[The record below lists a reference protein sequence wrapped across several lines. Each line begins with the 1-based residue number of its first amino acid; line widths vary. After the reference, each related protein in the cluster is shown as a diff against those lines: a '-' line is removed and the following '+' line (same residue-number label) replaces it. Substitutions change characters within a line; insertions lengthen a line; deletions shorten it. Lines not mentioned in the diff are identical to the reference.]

1 MTTKPLLKW
10 VGGKGQILDT
20 VLDQFPTTIH
30 NYYEPFLGGG
40 SVLIGLLTRIK
51 AGTIILTG
59 ALYAADLNPC
69 LIGFYKVLQS
79 NPDGLLTE
87 LQRLS
92 AAYAAACSA
101 PSPIVNRA
109 PATFQEAST
118 SGESFYYWC
127 RQRMNAIPRTPAC
140 RATPPAAALFLF
152 LNRTCFRGVYRE
164 GPRGFNVPYGNY
176 KNPTIVDAD
185 HLRALSILI
194 QPVVFSVAPF
204 GETLTIADPTLQDF
218 IYLDPPYV
226 PETATSFTGYTADGF
241 GPDEHTVLFAT
252 LHALS
257 TKTRFLLSNS
267 AAPAVRA
274 AFPSPGYTTTLLTAR
289 RAIHSKSPEST
300 TTETLI
306 WNQTPPSE

>member
-20 VLDQFPTTIH
+20 VLNLFPTAIH

-40 SVLIGLLTRIK
+40 SVLIGLLGRIN
-51 AGTIILTG
+51 AGAITLTGTIH
-59 ALYAADLNPC
+59 AADLNPC

-79 NPDGLLTE
+79 NPEELLTE

-92 AAYAAACSA
+92 TVYATACA
-101 PSPIVNRA
+101 NPTPSVNRSPTTA
-109 PATFQEAST
+109 EESRT

-127 RQRMNAIPRTPAC
+127 RQRLNGIPRTLAF
-140 RATPPAAALFLF
+140 RATTTAAALFLF

-204 GETLTIADPTLQDF
+204 GETLAIASPSTQDF

-241 GPDEHTVLFAT
+241 GPDEHAALFAI
-252 LHALS
+252 LHGLS

-274 AFPSPGYTTTLLTAR
+274 AFPVPLYTTTLLTAR
-289 RAIHSKSPEST
+289 RAIHSKSPDST
-300 TTETLI
+300 TMEVLI
-306 WNQTPPSE
+306 RNN

>member
-40 SVLIGLLTRIK
+40 SVLIGLLSRIK
-51 AGTIILTG
+51 AGAITLTG
-59 ALYAADLNPC
+59 TIHAADLNPC
-69 LIGFYKVLQS
+69 LIGFYQVLQS
-79 NPDGLLTE
+79 NPEGLLTE

-92 AAYAAACSA
+92 TAYAEACA
-101 PSPIVNRA
+101 TQTPSVNRT
-109 PATFQEAST
+109 PSSIEEART
-118 SGESFYYWC
+118 SGESFYFWC
-127 RQRMNAIPRTPAC
+127 RQRLNAIPRTPAH

-152 LNRTCFRGVYRE
+152 LNRTCFRGLYRE

-185 HLRALSILI
+185 HLRAVSALI
-194 QPVVFSVAPF
+194 QPVVFSVTPF
-204 GETLTIADPTLQDF
+204 EETLAAASTAPSPHDF

-241 GPDEHTVLFAT
+241 GPEQHAT
-252 LHALS
+252 LFTALHGLS

-274 AFPSPGYTTTLLTAR
+274 AFPAPLYTTTLLTAR
-289 RAIHSKSPEST
+289 RAIHSKSPDST
-300 TTETLI
+300 TTEVLI
-306 WNQTPPSE
+306 RNI